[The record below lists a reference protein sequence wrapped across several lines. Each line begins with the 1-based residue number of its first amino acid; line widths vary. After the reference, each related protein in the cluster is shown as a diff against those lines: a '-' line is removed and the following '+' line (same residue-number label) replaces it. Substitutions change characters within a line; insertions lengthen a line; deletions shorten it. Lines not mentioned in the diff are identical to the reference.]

1 MARDVQLRS
10 LLRLSGLITSA
21 TNRANV
27 ASISLE
33 GHRDV
38 VDSVAH
44 EPQSGEPTPATAPRP
59 GAFGLAPP
67 AIEDVEIAERVELR
81 RDRLLAGLTLMIG
94 IGVAMAAPFAL
105 QFGAAFFLPVTAAL
119 VIAIALVP
127 ILEWLERHHFPSP
140 LAALVCVVLFLV
152 AANVALAAIVVP
164 ATQFFRLLPER
175 IDRIQSNIAP
185 LLDLYS
191 NLQRYVN
198 RTLEH
203 LINNS
208 QHPAKTIAATPP
220 NSLVE
225 LTATSAPVVIVQ
237 VFFAILVVFFFLSGW
252 TRLRRRT
259 ITSRA
264 SFGGAMA
271 TARVIQAVVDDTSAY
286 LGTITIINL
295 VLGLIVAF
303 GLWLVGMPYP
313 LMWGGIVALFN
324 YIPYLGPIIAAL
336 LMGLGGLMVFNDVWT
351 AMIPPAIMIGCHLI
365 EANAVTPLIVGHR
378 LTINPLLILIS
389 LSFWGWVWGTPGAL
403 LAVPLLIIIQTVIGA
418 AGKPDI
424 AGFLFEHGT
433 LVREDRRRAS
443 EEDEPPL

>member
-1 MARDVQLRS
+1 MDDAD
-10 LLRLSGLITSA
+10 A
-21 TNRANV
+21 
-27 ASISLE
+27 
-33 GHRDV
+33 
-38 VDSVAH
+38 
-44 EPQSGEPTPATAPRP
+44 
-59 GAFGLAPP
+59 
-67 AIEDVEIAERVELR
+67 AERVELR

-94 IGVAMAAPFAL
+94 IGVATAAPFAL
-105 QFGAAFFLPVTAAL
+105 QAGATFFLPITAAL

-127 ILEWLERHHFPSP
+127 VLEWQERHGMPSP
-140 LAALVCVVLFLV
+140 LAALVCVVLFLL
-152 AANVALAAIVVP
+152 AANVALAAIIVP
-164 ATQFFRLLPER
+164 ATEFFRLLPER
-175 IDRIQSNIAP
+175 IDRIQANIAP

-203 LINNS
+203 LVS
-208 QHPAKTIAATPP
+208 SSEHPARAIAAAPP
-220 NSLVE
+220 NSLLE
-225 LTATSAPVVIVQ
+225 LTATSAPAVIIQ

-264 SFGGAMA
+264 SFGGALA

-295 VLGLIVAF
+295 MLGLIVAG

-313 LMWGGIVALFN
+313 LMWGGIVALLN

-336 LMGLGGLMVFNDVWT
+336 LMALGGLMVFTDIWT
-351 AMIPPAIMIGCHLI
+351 AMIPPAIMIGCHLL

-403 LAVPLLIIIQTVIGA
+403 LAVPLLIIIQTVIEA

-424 AGFLFEHGT
+424 FGFLFEHGT
-433 LVREDRRRAS
+433 LVRESRRAQR
-443 EEDEPPL
+443 ERENAG